1 MPCKINSKFILIT
14 MSWLGFVFVLI
25 SVILII
31 CNVAFYGF
39 VLMFSGALI
48 TIPDSIIFLLERWR
62 KDKSMGLYWISKFL
76 AIPIIL
82 LICIVYFINL

>member
-1 MPCKINSKFILIT
+1 
-14 MSWLGFVFVLI
+14 MSWLGFVSVLI

-31 CNVAFYGF
+31 CNVTFYGF
-39 VLMFSGALI
+39 VLMFIGALI

-62 KDKSMGLYWISKFL
+62 NDESMGAYWISKFL

-82 LICIVYFINL
+82 LICLVYFNNL